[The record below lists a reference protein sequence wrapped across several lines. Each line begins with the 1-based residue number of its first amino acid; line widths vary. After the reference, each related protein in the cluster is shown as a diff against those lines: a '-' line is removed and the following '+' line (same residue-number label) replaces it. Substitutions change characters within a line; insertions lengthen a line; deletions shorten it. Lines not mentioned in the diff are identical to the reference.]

1 VFERF
6 KKREDHAGSLKQI
19 LIEKLQKNSFEYEV
33 HICGSEKKLFGG
45 FEYRYYPL
53 EPLRSNGVKLLCK
66 LLPESEVTNMRFRD
80 RDLEFKEYSKIIHVL
95 HKTSVDSLWIF
106 YPKYKME
113 NIPFEYLILQT
124 HLQKLSFSLT
134 LGPTIKD
141 FINKIGDF
149 KGANNKIIKVV
160 YDYPYQSSPDTAFK
174 FIKTNLNIICVIKV
188 SKVLDGLMGKELN
201 GRDGPLDESRL
212 LIEFYRTEHYS
223 KSYDIAEKLTNGA
236 NLVIKNS
243 VLAPRIEAVK
253 YFLDRAF
260 GNHALAEM
268 LDKNAPVPSEVE
280 KDIKV
285 GGDLLELDYFL

>member
-1 VFERF
+1 MFGRL
-6 KKREDHAGSLKQI
+6 KRYDDHAESLKQI
-19 LIEKLQKNSFEYEV
+19 LIDKLQKNSFEYEV
-33 HICGSEKKLFGG
+33 HICGLEKKLFGG

-53 EPLRSNGVKLLCK
+53 EPLGSKGAKLLCK
-66 LLPESEVTNMRFRD
+66 LLPESNVINMRFRD

-95 HKTSVDSLWIF
+95 HKTSVDSFWVF

-113 NIPFEYLILQT
+113 NIPFEYLIFQT

-141 FINKIGDF
+141 FINKIDVF

-160 YDYPYQSSPDTAFK
+160 YDYPYKSSPDSTFK
-174 FIKTNLNIICVIKV
+174 FLKTNLNIICVIKV

-201 GRDGPLDESRL
+201 GKDGPLDESRL

-223 KSYDIAEKLTNGA
+223 KSYDIAEKLTNST
-236 NLVIKNS
+236 NLIIQNS
-243 VLAPRIEAVK
+243 ILAPRIEAVK
-253 YFLDRAF
+253 YFLDRGF
-260 GNHALAEM
+260 GNHALAEI
-268 LDKNAPVPSEVE
+268 LGKNVLVPNEVE

-285 GGDLLELDYFL
+285 GGDLLESDYFL